1 MIPEELAQTEL
12 LCMLAEESNELGQAA
27 LKLRRA
33 IDGSNPTPKSID
45 QCKQALIEEMAD
57 VMLCYSV
64 VDLTLS
70 EGFKAANQTKRQKYL
85 RWMERLN
92 ERN

>member
-12 LCMLAEESNELGQAA
+12 LCMLAEESNELSQAA

-33 IDGSNPTPKSID
+33 IDGSNPTPKSVD
-45 QCKQALIEEMAD
+45 QCKQELIEEMAD
-57 VMLCYSV
+57 VCYSV

-92 ERN
+92 Q